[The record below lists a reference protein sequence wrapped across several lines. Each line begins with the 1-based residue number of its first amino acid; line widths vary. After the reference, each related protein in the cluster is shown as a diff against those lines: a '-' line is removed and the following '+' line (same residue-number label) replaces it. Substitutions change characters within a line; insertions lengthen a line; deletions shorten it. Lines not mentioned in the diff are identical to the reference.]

1 MSLDISTPEQGFT
14 TIDLMRHGQVV
25 HPEYFCAPEDEPLSF
40 TGWREMAN
48 AAQDTKWDQI
58 VSSNSARCRCFASS
72 FSRKSTQQL
81 EINKEWREMEF
92 GSWVGVDKQHIWDNE
107 APLLHQLWFNPKS
120 FTAPDGESMQG
131 FIERIQAAWDE
142 LLETHAGKNI
152 LLVTHAGAI
161 RVTLATALGISY
173 QETLQFEIAHAH
185 FTRLRVYPDGG
196 VSLLGLGLPQIK
208 Q

>member
-1 MSLDISTPEQGFT
+1 MSLDIDIPEQGFT
-14 TIDLMRHGQVV
+14 TIDLLRHGHVV

-40 TGWREMAN
+40 TGWREMAM
-48 AAQDTKWDQI
+48 ATQDTHWDQI
-58 VSSNSARCRCFASS
+58 VTSTNARCRCFASS
-72 FSRKSTQQL
+72 FSRKNDQPL

-92 GSWVGVDKQHIWDNE
+92 GNWVGVDKQEIWDNE

-120 FTAPDGESMQG
+120 FTAPEGESMQG
-131 FIERIQAAWDE
+131 FIERIQEAWDDV
-142 LLETHAGKNI
+142 LETHAGKKV

-161 RVTLATALGISY
+161 RVILATALGISY

-185 FTRLRVYPDGG
+185 FTRLRVYADGG
-196 VSLLGLGLPQIK
+196 VSLLGLGLPQIS